1 MAYVYCDMDKYG
13 KDFLLV
19 MHSLLTEK
27 IDRTWVE
34 KWKPCESKKKSDKKK
49 KMLGAGFSVITG
61 LSSFFLGAHLMY
73 VVVTQFK
80 LRALSSDPDRSCL
93 GC

>member
-1 MAYVYCDMDKYG
+1 
-13 KDFLLV
+13 
-19 MHSLLTEK
+19 
-27 IDRTWVE
+27 
-34 KWKPCESKKKSDKKK
+34 
-49 KMLGAGFSVITG
+49 MLGAGFSVITG
-61 LSSFFLGAHLMY
+61 LTSFFLGAHLMY